1 MADLQALRDRFAP
14 VLDDIARRSAVT
26 GRFLH
31 RDAYR
36 IYVATLWANVVLKP
50 SDAGIGEE
58 DLEALHDVLNEELK
72 QVLGADAD
80 LTGCFA
86 FLSSKQGEAAMR
98 EARLASAHK
107 DLLRYF
113 CSMILDPQGHRRW
126 TRRLREKQADRSP

>member
-86 FLSSKQGEAAMR
+86 FLNSKQGEAAMR

>member
-1 MADLQALRDRFAP
+1 MADLQALRERFAP
-14 VLDDIARRSAVT
+14 VLNDIARRSAVA

-80 LTGCFA
+80 LTSCFA
-86 FLSSKQGEAAMR
+86 FLNSKQGEAAMR

-113 CSMILDPQGHRRW
+113 CSMILDPQGHRQW
-126 TRRLREKQADRSP
+126 TRRLREKQAGPGP